1 MGTHMWS
8 NPTSR
13 RGRRMSLEL
22 PMHRPGSLSQETEFM
37 QKRPEM
43 FFPYLPPFF
52 NGLQHKV
59 SLEFL

>member
-1 MGTHMWS
+1 MGTHMWT

-22 PMHRPGSLSQETEFM
+22 PMHRPGGLPTDAPEFM
-37 QKRPEM
+37 QRRPEM

-52 NGLQHKV
+52 NGMPPKV
-59 SLEFL
+59 G